1 MPVHIPRPR
10 ASPPPV
16 IRPKRIE
23 EFVGRVNNAESRL
36 SVAVMTSPGGWV
48 RATRSAPSSTS
59 TTVVLEGCLRVEHDG
74 GALDVK
80 AGEAVL
86 ARAGER
92 IRYSSPHEGGARYV
106 AVCLPAFSPETVKRE
121 GLSPAAHDA
130 AFRGR

>member
-1 MPVHIPRPR
+1 MPVHIPAPTRITAAGHP
-10 ASPPPV
+10 
-16 IRPKRIE
+16 PKRIE

-48 RATRSAPSSTS
+48 EPAQRPEFDEY
-59 TTVVLEGCLRVEHDG
+59 TVVLEGCLRVEHDG
-74 GALDVK
+74 GSLDVK

-121 GLSPAAHDA
+121 D
-130 AFRGR
+130 